1 MSKDLRYE
9 MLSMPKIADIVPV
22 LKKKTYSYSV
32 VWTAQLFTPATV
44 LQQGQVRK
52 DTVHLY

>member
-1 MSKDLRYE
+1 
-9 MLSMPKIADIVPV
+9 MLWDVIKLPKIADIVPV